1 MIENNGLKVRKLN
14 DNDKHLLVKWLSDSS
29 VLEYYEGR
37 DNAFDL
43 NKVNNVFFDCEED
56 EVKCIVEFERK
67 AIGYVQYYKIDKI
80 TKENFGYSFGNIYGI
95 DQFIGETEYWNRGVG
110 TLLVS
115 SVVSFLYEHEKAD
128 KVIMDPQLRNLR
140 ALRCYEKCGFKK
152 VKILPKHE
160 LHEGEYR
167 DCWLIEHT
175 MD

>member
-14 DNDKHLLVKWLSDSS
+14 DNDKHFLVKWLSDSS

-43 NKVNNVFFDCEED
+43 AKVNNVFFDCEED
-56 EVKCIVEFERK
+56 EVKCIVELERK
-67 AIGYVQYYKIDKI
+67 AIGYVQFYKIDKI
-80 TKENFGYSFGNIYGI
+80 TKENFGYSFGNIYGM

-115 SVVSFLYEHEKAD
+115 SVVSFLYEYEKAD
-128 KVIMDPQLRNLR
+128 KVIMDPQVRNLR

-160 LHEGEYR
+160 LHKGEYR

-175 MD
+175 RD